1 MYIMRMGSIVFI
13 IVNREFALDGVI
25 ADEEV
30 EDEDDVGGGEDSAGV
45 VVNLLDI
52 VESVPTVLFG
62 TWSGLKEEYFN
73 EIITTFINL

>member
-1 MYIMRMGSIVFI
+1 MYIMRMGSVAFI

-52 VESVPTVLFG
+52 VESVPTVLLG
-62 TWSGLKEEYFN
+62 TWSGLC
-73 EIITTFINL
+73 